1 MSFLRR
7 SSTWFAVFAVWF
19 CALWM
24 LSSQANDMPVRIEFR
39 HIDKV
44 LHFGYFFG
52 GAGLL
57 SAAIFRYRPDLHA
70 STRILIVVIFV
81 TLVGAVD
88 EAHQSFIPGRSGN
101 DAGDLTFDFLGAIA
115 GSMLFQRLKHF
126 LAD

>member
-1 MSFLRR
+1 MSVLRR
-7 SSTWFAVFAVWF
+7 SSVWF
-19 CALWM
+19 TAFAIWFSVLWM
-24 LSSQANDMPVRIEFR
+24 LSSRANDMPEGIDFR

-57 SAAIFRYRPDLHA
+57 SAAIFRHRPELHP

-88 EAHQSFIPGRSGN
+88 ETHQSFIPGRSGN

-115 GSMLFQRLKHF
+115 GSMLFQRLKYV